1 MLIFL
6 LILSGLF
13 LNIQEK
19 PEEES
24 ALMNE
29 KYPVVEYQNITELYD
44 LLNQGLVE
52 IWRYNVQ
59 NISVRYIFLFI
70 AGLKTGW
77 ISTRFQRLK
86 KKKFLFLFLNYYIL
100 YTWENQ

>member
-6 LILSGLF
+6 LILSGFF
-13 LNIQEK
+13 LNIQE
-19 PEEES
+19 EAVEES
-24 ALMNE
+24 ALINE

-70 AGLKTGW
+70 AGLKTG
-77 ISTRFQRLK
+77 
-86 KKKFLFLFLNYYIL
+86 
-100 YTWENQ
+100 

>member
-13 LNIQEK
+13 LNIQEEA
-19 PEEES
+19 EEDS
-24 ALMNE
+24 ALINE

-52 IWRYNVQ
+52 IWRDNVQ
-59 NISVRYIFLFI
+59 
-70 AGLKTGW
+70 
-77 ISTRFQRLK
+77 
-86 KKKFLFLFLNYYIL
+86 
-100 YTWENQ
+100 

>member
-1 MLIFL
+1 MSIFL

-13 LNIQEK
+13 LNIEEEA
-19 PEEES
+19 EEES
-24 ALMNE
+24 ALINE

-52 IWRYNVQ
+52 NWRYNVQ

-70 AGLKTGW
+70 AGLKTG
-77 ISTRFQRLK
+77 
-86 KKKFLFLFLNYYIL
+86 
-100 YTWENQ
+100 

>member
-13 LNIQEK
+13 LNIQEEA
-19 PEEES
+19 EEES
-24 ALMNE
+24 ALINE

-52 IWRYNVQ
+52 IWSDNAMYN
-59 NISVRYIFLFI
+59 REIFL
-70 AGLKTGW
+70 L
-77 ISTRFQRLK
+77 QD
-86 KKKFLFLFLNYYIL
+86 
-100 YTWENQ
+100 

>member
-13 LNIQEK
+13 LNIQE
-19 PEEES
+19 EAVEES
-24 ALMNE
+24 ALINE

-52 IWRYNVQ
+52 IWKDNVQ
-59 NISVRYIFLFI
+59 
-70 AGLKTGW
+70 
-77 ISTRFQRLK
+77 
-86 KKKFLFLFLNYYIL
+86 
-100 YTWENQ
+100 

>member
-13 LNIQEK
+13 LNIQEEA
-19 PEEES
+19 EEES
-24 ALMNE
+24 ALINE

-52 IWRYNVQ
+52 IWRDNVQ
-59 NISVRYIFLFI
+59 
-70 AGLKTGW
+70 
-77 ISTRFQRLK
+77 
-86 KKKFLFLFLNYYIL
+86 
-100 YTWENQ
+100 